1 MCIYIRN
8 KTNTPKEVLI
18 KIKKIT
24 NKGLDSQLS
33 NDLEVS
39 KQMISQYKNKKNID
53 LQLKIISL
61 LIHIIESK
69 PK

>member
-1 MCIYIRN
+1 MKIY
-8 KTNTPKEVLI
+8 TPEEVLI

-24 NKGLDSQLS
+24 NKELDSQLS

-61 LIHIIESK
+61 LIHTIENK

>member
-1 MCIYIRN
+1 MKIY
-8 KTNTPKEVLI
+8 TPKEVLI

-24 NKGLDSQLS
+24 NKELDSQLS

-61 LIHIIESK
+61 LIHIIENK
-69 PK
+69 LK

>member
-1 MCIYIRN
+1 MKIY
-8 KTNTPKEVLI
+8 TPEEVLI

-24 NKGLDSQLS
+24 NKELDSQLS

-39 KQMISQYKNKKNID
+39 KQMISQYKNKKDID

-61 LIHIIESK
+61 LIHIIENK

>member
-1 MCIYIRN
+1 MKIY
-8 KTNTPKEVLI
+8 TPKEVLI

>member
-1 MCIYIRN
+1 MKIY
-8 KTNTPKEVLI
+8 TPKEVLI

-24 NKGLDSQLS
+24 NKELDSQLS

-61 LIHIIESK
+61 LIHIIENKSK
-69 PK
+69 

>member
-1 MCIYIRN
+1 MKIY
-8 KTNTPKEVLI
+8 TPEEVLI

-24 NKGLDSQLS
+24 NKELDSQLS

-61 LIHIIESK
+61 LIHIIENK

>member
-1 MCIYIRN
+1 MKIY
-8 KTNTPKEVLI
+8 TPEEVLI

-24 NKGLDSQLS
+24 NKELDSQLS

-61 LIHIIESK
+61 LIHTIENK
-69 PK
+69 LK

>member
-1 MCIYIRN
+1 MKIY
-8 KTNTPKEVLI
+8 TPEEVLI

-24 NKGLDSQLS
+24 NKELDSQLS

-61 LIHIIESK
+61 LIHIIENKSK
-69 PK
+69 

>member
-1 MCIYIRN
+1 MKIY
-8 KTNTPKEVLI
+8 TPEEVLI

-24 NKGLDSQLS
+24 KKELDSQLS
-33 NDLEVS
+33 TDLGVS

-53 LQLKIISL
+53 LQLRIISL
-61 LIHIIESK
+61 LIHIIENK